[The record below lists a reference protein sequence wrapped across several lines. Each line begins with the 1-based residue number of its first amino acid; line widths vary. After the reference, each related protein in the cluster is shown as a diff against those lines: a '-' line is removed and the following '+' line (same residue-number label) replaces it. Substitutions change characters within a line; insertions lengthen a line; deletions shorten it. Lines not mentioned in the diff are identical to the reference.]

1 MRPDSSSRSREETV
15 GVNLMFLSTRSI
27 FNDGVPNA
35 NLEIN
40 KHQVEFSKWTND
52 VTNLPRMLGASPFTN
67 V

>member
-1 MRPDSSSRSREETV
+1 V